1 MKDEIWKFLDSNW
14 AFQKQMTCIVI
25 EETVDFIFYFIFL
38 IPLIIFLL
46 FSKKKKKKK
55 KKNRIRPNQ

>member
-1 MKDEIWKFLDSNW
+1 VKDEIWKFLDSNW

-55 KKNRIRPNQ
+55 KKK